1 VTGRRREAAIVVD
14 VSRRPTIRDVAELAG
29 VSSATVS
36 FVMNDKGGTG
46 PETRRRV
53 LRAATALGYAP
64 DASARSLATQR
75 TQLVGVLMGD
85 ACGHGDVTRTFFGKV
100 VDAISRHLEHA
111 GYGTLLLG
119 AASSRFGAPPP
130 GPRLAHRF
138 DGAILIGVADGDT
151 ALDEL
156 AATSLPCVAVDLK
169 CVGPA
174 TACVGSDSAM
184 GIQLAVRH
192 LHALGHRRIATIAG
206 ASQTVA
212 GAERLE
218 AFRHETARL
227 GLDVPGD
234 YLRRGDFS
242 AEAGYREA
250 CALLGL
256 PNPPSALVVASDL
269 MALAALQ
276 AVRRFELEP
285 GRDVA
290 VVGFD
295 DLDAARLSHPPLTTI
310 RQDRDALGALAA
322 TRVVELIEQP
332 GIVRP
337 RELLPVQLVV
347 RESSGG
353 HVAAGPRPVL
363 QPHTPVPG

>member
-1 VTGRRREAAIVVD
+1 MT
-14 VSRRPTIRDVAELAG
+14 RRPTIRDVAELAG

-53 LRAATALGYAP
+53 IRAATALGYAP
-64 DASARSLATQR
+64 DAAARSLATQR
-75 TQLVGVLMGD
+75 TQLVGVLLGD
-85 ACGHGDVTRTFFGKV
+85 ACGHGDITLTFFGKV
-100 VDAISRHLEHA
+100 IDSISRHLEHA

-119 AASSRFGAPPP
+119 AGSSRLGAPPP

-138 DGAILIGVADGDT
+138 DGAILIGVGDGDT
-151 ALDEL
+151 ALAEL
-156 AATSLPCVAVDLK
+156 AASSLPCVAVDLE
-169 CVGPA
+169 CIGPV

-184 GIQLAVRH
+184 GMQLAVQH

-206 ASQTVA
+206 ASHTVA

-218 AFRHETARL
+218 AFRLETARL
-227 GLDVPGD
+227 GLDVPDD

-250 CALLGL
+250 CALLSL
-256 PNPPSALVVASDL
+256 PHPPSAFVVASDL

-276 AVRRFELEP
+276 AVRRFGLEP
-285 GRDVA
+285 GRDIA

-295 DLDAARLSHPPLTTI
+295 DLEAARLSHPPLTTI
-310 RQDRDALGALAA
+310 RQDRDALGAIAA
-322 TRVVELIEQP
+322 ARVVQMIEQP
-332 GIVRP
+332 EDVPP
-337 RELLPVQLVV
+337 REVLPVQLVV
-347 RESSGG
+347 RASSGG
-353 HVAAGPRPVL
+353 HVADAAAS
-363 QPHTPVPG
+363 